1 MDSGLLEMR
10 ILNASDKAAEAR
22 YRVVELEKTVSELC
36 KKVSELEK
44 ALKDNNAA

>member
-22 YRVVELEKTVSELC
+22 YRVVTLEKLVSELSQRVNELEKIINEN
-36 KKVSELEK
+36 KHG
-44 ALKDNNAA
+44 

>member
-22 YRVVELEKTVSELC
+22 HRVIMLEQLVSELSQRVYELEK
-36 KKVSELEK
+36 KVAECLQ
-44 ALKDNNAA
+44 